1 MADYQK
7 PLAVV
12 LSGGGARAA
21 YQVGFLRCLAK
32 HFPDLEISIL
42 TGVSA
47 GAINAAFLANHQ
59 GTFFEAVEEL
69 SDLWRNLTIDQVF
82 CVNAWGLFKNVFRW
96 GVRLISGGI
105 PKASIARSLLDPSPL
120 RDLLNKRL
128 SPQKNVVT
136 GISKK
141 ILDGQLKAFAITGT
155 NYSTGQ
161 AMTWTQ
167 GQDIKTWNRPSRRSV
182 IREISIDHIMASAAL
197 PLIFPAVNLENDWYG
212 DGDIRQSTPLSPAIY
227 LGAKRILAISTRYG
241 RSVQEAN
248 VPVCRGY
255 PPPAQIAGVLLN
267 SIFLDALDEDIRS
280 LERTNRLLKQTPK
293 ELQEDFHIVD
303 LFAMRP
309 TQDLGKLAGQF
320 EKDLP
325 FAFRYLSRGLGS
337 HETDSPDWLSMVM
350 FDPHYLSHL
359 IDLGQ
364 SDAENR
370 AKDIMELMNK

>member
-1 MADYQK
+1 
-7 PLAVV
+7 
-12 LSGGGARAA
+12 
-21 YQVGFLRCLAK
+21 
-32 HFPDLEISIL
+32 
-42 TGVSA
+42 
-47 GAINAAFLANHQ
+47 
-59 GTFFEAVEEL
+59 
-69 SDLWRNLTIDQVF
+69 
-82 CVNAWGLFKNVFRW
+82 
-96 GVRLISGGI
+96 
-105 PKASIARSLLDPSPL
+105 
-120 RDLLNKRL
+120 
-128 SPQKNVVT
+128 
-136 GISKK
+136 
-141 ILDGQLKAFAITGT
+141 
-155 NYSTGQ
+155 
-161 AMTWTQ
+161 MTWTQ